1 MRRLFRDTPYLAVVS
16 QHGIYVPQ
24 GLVGEVARKEGVRV
38 VNWNVAYRK
47 RRFIW
52 SHGDTYHRTIM
63 NEPCAN
69 WEDVPWTPRLEADAM
84 AYLESRREGSR
95 DWIWF
100 HERPVEDVAEIQ
112 RRLGVDFS
120 RPCVGMLTNVMWD
133 AQIHYPAN
141 AFANMLDWALRTIEY
156 FERRPDLQLII
167 RVHPAELRGTL
178 PSRQPILAE
187 IRRYYPRLPANVF
200 VIGPESNISTY
211 ATMLQCD
218 AVIIYG
224 TKTGVELASQG
235 VPVIVA
241 GEAWIRGKGL
251 TLDASSPEDYFRILD
266 SLPLGRR
273 LDAAT
278 VERARK
284 YAYHFFF
291 RRMIPVELTRPHKR
305 WAPFLLDVERL
316 DQCRPGGSAGLDVI
330 CDGIVTG
337 REFIY
342 REEQGL
348 SAPE

>member
-1 MRRLFRDTPYLAVVS
+1 
-16 QHGIYVPQ
+16 
-24 GLVGEVARKEGVRV
+24 
-38 VNWNVAYRK
+38 
-47 RRFIW
+47 
-52 SHGDTYHRTIM
+52 M

-100 HERPVEDVAEIQ
+100 HERPVEDVGEIQ

-141 AFANMLDWALRTIEY
+141 AFPNMLDWALRTIEY

-200 VIGPESNISTY
+200 VIGPDSNISTY

-251 TLDASSPEDYFRILD
+251 TLDASSAEDYFRILA